1 MRIFLECLVHTRLG
15 SFNIPSKCGPL
26 TFSILSWQDARAS
39 LEVGSAFLCSFGHL
53 PAAASQSRVQ
63 SEHTCSGRSSCSTY
77 ALQLQAVIIFFKTPR
92 FSEDVVF
99 FLPNAIL
106 TSAIQAEDGK
116 LALLIK
122 PKISCGCAS
131 GCSNQPKR
139 HREFVHSVQVE
150 SSFGYLD
157 MPSSPPRL
165 TSLDARERSTVYSY
179 ACRACVGSACN

>member
-1 MRIFLECLVHTRLG
+1 MHTRLG

-53 PAAASQSRVQ
+53 PAAASYSRVQ
-63 SEHTCSGRSSCSTY
+63 SEHTCSGRSSCLTY
-77 ALQLQAVIIFFKTPR
+77 ALQLQAVMFLFK
-92 FSEDVVF
+92 
-99 FLPNAIL
+99 LPASRK
-106 TSAIQAEDGK
+106 TSSSSFRMPSIYHIQAEGGK